1 MKTLRHYW
9 VALLLVGVAFIVAG
23 GLYGRLPDPVPTH
36 WGLDGQANG
45 WTAKPLGVFLGPLVG
60 LVLTALFMVLPQLSP
75 RGFEMTP
82 FQRVYPTV
90 VAATAG
96 LMLYVTIFALFAA
109 SGAATPAPA
118 HLMAGVGVFL
128 AVVGN
133 LFGKVTR
140 NFFIG
145 IRTPWTLASDQVW
158 ERTHRFAAPVFVL
171 GGVLLAVASLSATPP
186 IALVAILVVTI
197 LVPVPYSYIVWRRGE
212 AHISGNQ

>member
-1 MKTLRHYW
+1 
-9 VALLLVGVAFIVAG
+9 
-23 GLYGRLPDPVPTH
+23 
-36 WGLDGQANG
+36 
-45 WTAKPLGVFLGPLVG
+45 
-60 LVLTALFMVLPQLSP
+60 
-75 RGFEMTP
+75 MTP

-158 ERTHRFAAPVFVL
+158 ERTHRFAAPAFVL
-171 GGVLLAVASLSATPP
+171 GGVLLAVASLSATSLM
-186 IALVAILVVTI
+186 ALVAILVVTV
-197 LVPVPYSYIVWRRGE
+197 LVPVVYSYIVWRRGE
-212 AHISGNQ
+212 SNISGAPSS